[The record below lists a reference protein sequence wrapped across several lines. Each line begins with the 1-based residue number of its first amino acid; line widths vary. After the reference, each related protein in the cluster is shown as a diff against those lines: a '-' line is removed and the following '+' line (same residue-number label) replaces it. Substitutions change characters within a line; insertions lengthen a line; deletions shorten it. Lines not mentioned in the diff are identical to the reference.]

1 MNKILLIV
9 TIFIIFNTNTSFSS
23 ENPCSKYN
31 YWTQNKQLKKCEA
44 EHGISKGNKLIKKSS
59 SGSSLKEKSG
69 NIISDINKKYKSLRE
84 KTPKTGV
91 ETWKKLKK

>member
-1 MNKILLIV
+1 MNKILLFL
-9 TIFIIFNTNTSFSS
+9 TIFIIFNTNISFSS

-44 EHGISKGNKLIKKSS
+44 EHGILKGNKLILKGNSD
-59 SGSSLKEKSG
+59 SSLKEKSG
-69 NIISDINKKYKSLRE
+69 NIISDINTKYKSLRE
-84 KTPKTGV
+84 KAPKTGV

>member
-9 TIFIIFNTNTSFSS
+9 TIFIIFNTNISFSS
-23 ENPCSKYN
+23 ENPCSKYY

-59 SGSSLKEKSG
+59 SDSSLKEKSG
-69 NIISDINKKYKSLRE
+69 NIISDLNKKYKSLRE

>member
-9 TIFIIFNTNTSFSS
+9 TIFIIFNTNISFSS

-91 ETWKKLKK
+91 